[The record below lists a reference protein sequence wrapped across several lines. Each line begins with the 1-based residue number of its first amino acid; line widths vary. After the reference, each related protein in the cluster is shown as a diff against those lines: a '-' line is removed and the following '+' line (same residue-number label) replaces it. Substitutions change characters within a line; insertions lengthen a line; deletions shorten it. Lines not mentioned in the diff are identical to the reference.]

1 MFLPFLAAA
10 SVAAAFAQVG
20 ALSTKIAPVGI
31 SNGIGVDR
39 AVIDPERKAVGA
51 VVVGL
56 AGLANSAVSQ
66 DITVW
71 VACHQTAAASYVF
84 VAGNVH
90 A

>member
-56 AGLANSAVSQ
+56 ANSAVIQ